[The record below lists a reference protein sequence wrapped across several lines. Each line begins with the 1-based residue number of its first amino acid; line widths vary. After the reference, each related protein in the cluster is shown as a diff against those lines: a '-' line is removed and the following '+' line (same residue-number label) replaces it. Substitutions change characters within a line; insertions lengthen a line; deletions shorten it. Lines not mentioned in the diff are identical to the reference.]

1 MTAHRPPAATKH
13 PPDAEVED
21 DLSIHYPSSDGEPM
35 AESDWQ
41 YFPLTDTVGALRDWF
56 LDRPDVYVAGNMLV
70 YYRINDNTT
79 SVAPDVYAVFGA
91 GGKHR
96 RDSWLVWREG
106 RPPSFVLEI
115 ASAGTWRRDAGEK
128 RRIYAEMGVA
138 EYWRFDP
145 TGECFTPEL
154 IGERL
159 AGGIY
164 EPLPVSPDAAALW
177 RGHSPL
183 LGLDLCVLPGLEL
196 RLYDPAGG
204 EWLLTY
210 QENADARRADRAAIR
225 SIETALQVSE
235 ESRQAAEDE
244 IRSLREQLRAAQS
257 GQ

>member
-1 MTAHRPPAATKH
+1 MTAHRPPPAVQP

-56 LDRPDVYVAGNMLV
+56 IDRPEVYVAGNMLV

-91 GGKHR
+91 NGKHR

-128 RRIYAEMGVA
+128 RCIYAEMGVA

-154 IGERL
+154 VGERL
-159 AGGIY
+159 AGGRY
-164 EPLPVSPDAAALW
+164 EPLPVSPDAAALL
-177 RGHSPL
+177 RGHSAL

-196 RLYDPAGG
+196 RLYDPASE

-225 SIETALQVSE
+225 E
-235 ESRQAAEDE
+235 AEAE
-244 IRSLREQLRAAQS
+244 IQSLREQLRAAQS

>member
-13 PPDAEVED
+13 PPDAAVED

-56 LDRPDVYVAGNMLV
+56 INRPDVYVAGNMLV
-70 YYRINDNTT
+70 YYRINDNTA

-115 ASAGTWRRDAGEK
+115 ASTGTWRRDAGEK
-128 RRIYAEMGVA
+128 RRIYAEMGVD

-154 IGERL
+154 VGERL
-159 AGGIY
+159 AGGVY
-164 EPLPVSPDAAALW
+164 QPLPVTPDDAALL
-177 RGHSPL
+177 RGHSAI

-210 QENADARRADRAAIR
+210 QENADARRADRAAI
-225 SIETALQVSE
+225 
-235 ESRQAAEDE
+235 QAAEDE
-244 IRSLREQLRAAQS
+244 IRSLREQLRAAQP